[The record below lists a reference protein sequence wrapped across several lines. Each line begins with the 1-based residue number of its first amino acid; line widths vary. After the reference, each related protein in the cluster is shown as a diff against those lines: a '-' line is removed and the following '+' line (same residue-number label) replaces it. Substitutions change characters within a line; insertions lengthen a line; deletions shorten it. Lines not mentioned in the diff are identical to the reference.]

1 MQFEF
6 VGAAQTVTGSK
17 HILRVNGKNFI
28 LDCGMFQGHRK
39 ESDDANRF
47 LPIKTDEIDAVI
59 LSHAHIDHAGLLP
72 LLVKKGYSGPIY
84 CTHATRDLCSIML
97 QDSARIQTHDAEHMS
112 KKTGKH
118 LEPLYTEEDAKTAMM
133 QFRSV
138 GYEQR
143 IPLHTGVFMTFHDA
157 GHILGSALEEWEIDD
172 HDTGEHIRFCFTGD
186 LGRKHLPILRE
197 PVQLRDIDIL
207 LTESTYGNRFHD
219 ELDQVED
226 KLTEVINATVDRGGK
241 IFIPAFAVER
251 TQEILYVLRL
261 LMHRGKIM
269 KLPIYVDSPLA
280 TGATDIF
287 KIHPECFDEE
297 ILNAGEEGLFPF
309 LEGEGVRFTRTVEE
323 SKGLDRINY
332 PAIIIAASG
341 MVEYGRIVHHVA
353 ANIEDPKNLL
363 LVIGY
368 MAENTLGR
376 KLLDGATE
384 VNIFDEVKQV
394 KMQIAIFNAFSG
406 HADRKGLL
414 EYAENVGTPKQI
426 FLVHGEKD
434 SMDALASGMKEL
446 SNLKDTTIIAP
457 APGDIYDVVAGKLC
471 KKSPERNMQCNGIV
485 CKI

>member
-1 MQFEF
+1 MQLEF
-6 VGAAQTVTGSK
+6 VWAAQTVTGSK
-17 HILRVNGKNFI
+17 HVLRVNGKTFL
-28 LDCGMFQGHRK
+28 LDCGMFQGRRK
-39 ESDDANRF
+39 ESDEANKF
-47 LPIKTDEIDAVI
+47 FPLKTDEIDALI
-59 LSHAHIDHAGLLP
+59 LSHAHIDHAGLIP
-72 LLVKKGYSGPIY
+72 LLVKKGFTWPIY

-97 QDSARIQTHDAEHMS
+97 QDSARIQTHDAEHLS
-112 KKTGKH
+112 KKHGKIF
-118 LEPLYTEEDAKTAMM
+118 EPIYTEEDARNAIM

-138 GYEQR
+138 SYDQK
-143 IPLHTGVFMTFHDA
+143 IPLAPGVFMTFHDA

-172 HDTGEHIRFCFTGD
+172 QDTGEHIRFCFTGD

-197 PVQLRDIDIL
+197 PTQLKDIDIL
-207 LTESTYGNRFHD
+207 ITESTYGNRFHD
-219 ELDQVED
+219 ELADVEE
-226 KLTEVINATVDRGGK
+226 KLTQVINDTVDRWGK

-261 LMHRGKIM
+261 LMHQGKIP

-280 TGATDIF
+280 SWATDIF

-309 LEGEGVRFTRTVEE
+309 LEGEGVRFTRSVEE

-341 MVEYGRIVHHVA
+341 MVEYWRIVHHVA
-353 ANIEDPKNLL
+353 NNIEDPKNLL
-363 LVIGY
+363 LVIGF

-384 VNIFDEVKQV
+384 VVIFDEVKQV
-394 KMQIAIFNAFSG
+394 KMQMAIFNAFSG

-414 EYAENVGTPKQI
+414 EFAEHCGNPKQI
-426 FLVHGEKD
+426 FLVHGEKE
-434 SMDALASGMKEL
+434 SMDALESGMKEL
-446 SNLKDTTIIAP
+446 LNLKDTSIVAP
-457 APGDIYDVVAGKLC
+457 APGDIYDIVSGKKC
-471 KKSPERNMQCNGIV
+471 QKSSKHNMQCHGIV

>member
-1 MQFEF
+1 MQLEF

-17 HILRVNGKNFI
+17 HVLRVNGKTFL
-28 LDCGMFQGHRK
+28 LDCGMFQGRRK
-39 ESDDANRF
+39 ESDEANKF
-47 LPIKTDEIDAVI
+47 FPLKTDEIDALI
-59 LSHAHIDHAGLLP
+59 LSHAHIDHAGLIP
-72 LLVKKGYSGPIY
+72 LLVKKGFTGPIY

-97 QDSARIQTHDAEHMS
+97 QDSARIQTHDAEHLS
-112 KKTGKH
+112 KKGGKTI
-118 LEPLYTEEDAKTAMM
+118 EPIYTEEDARNAIM

-138 GYEQR
+138 GYEQK
-143 IPLHTGVFMTFHDA
+143 IPLAPGVFMTFYDA

-172 HDTGEHIRFCFTGD
+172 KETGEHIRFCFTGD

-197 PVQLRDIDIL
+197 PTQLKDIDIL
-207 LTESTYGNRFHD
+207 ITESTYGNRFHD
-219 ELDQVED
+219 ELEAVEE
-226 KLTEVINATVDRGGK
+226 KLTQVINATVDRGGK

-261 LMHRGKIM
+261 LMHQGKIM

-297 ILNAGEEGLFPF
+297 ILNATDEGLFPF
-309 LEGEGVRFTRTVEE
+309 LEGEGVRFTRSVEE

-353 ANIEDPKNLL
+353 NNIEDERNLL
-363 LVIGY
+363 LCIGY

-376 KLLDGATE
+376 KLLEGATE
-384 VNIFDEVKQV
+384 VTIFDEPKKV
-394 KMQIAIFNAFSG
+394 KMQIEVFNAFSG

-414 EYAENVGTPKQI
+414 EFAEHCGNPKQI
-426 FLVHGEKD
+426 FLVHGEKE
-434 SMDALASGMKEL
+434 SMDALSSGMKEL
-446 SNLKDTTIIAP
+446 PNLKDTTITCP
-457 APGDIYDVVAGKLC
+457 APGDIYDVVVGKKC
-471 KKSPERNMQCNGIV
+471 EKSPERNMQCHGIV

>member
-1 MQFEF
+1 MQLEF

-17 HILRVNGKNFI
+17 HILRINGKNYL
-28 LDCGMFQGHRK
+28 LDCGMFQGRRK
-39 ESDDANRF
+39 ESDEANRF
-47 LPIKTDEIDAVI
+47 FPLKVEEIDALI
-59 LSHAHIDHAGLLP
+59 LSHAHIDHAGLIP
-72 LLVKKGYSGPIY
+72 LLVKKGFTGPIY

-97 QDSARIQTHDAEHMS
+97 QDSARIQTHDAEHLS
-112 KKTGKH
+112 KKVGKA
-118 LEPLYTEEDAKTAMM
+118 LEPLYTEEDARNAIM

-138 GYEQR
+138 GYGQK
-143 IPLHTGVFMTFHDA
+143 IPLTPGVFMTFHDA

-172 HDTGEHIRFCFTGD
+172 KETGEHIRFCFTGD

-197 PVQLRDIDIL
+197 PTQLKDIDIL
-207 LTESTYGNRFHD
+207 ITESTYGNRFHD
-219 ELDQVED
+219 ELEAVEE
-226 KLTEVINATVDRGGK
+226 KLTQVINDTVNRGGK

-261 LMHRGKIM
+261 LMHQGKIM

-297 ILNAGEEGLFPF
+297 ILNASDEGLFPF
-309 LEGEGVRFTRTVEE
+309 LEGEGVRFTRSVEE

-353 ANIEDPKNLL
+353 NNIEDEKNLL
-363 LVIGY
+363 LCIGY

-376 KLLDGATE
+376 KLLEGATE
-384 VNIFDEVKQV
+384 VNIFDEPKKV
-394 KMQIAIFNAFSG
+394 KMQIAVFNAFSG

-414 EYAENVGTPKQI
+414 EFAANCGNPKQI
-426 FLVHGEKD
+426 FLVHGEKE

-446 SNLKDTTIIAP
+446 PNLKETTITAP
-457 APGDIYDVVAGKLC
+457 APGDIYDVLPGKKC
-471 KKSPERNMQCNGIV
+471 EKSPERNMQCNGIV

>member
-1 MQFEF
+1 MQLEF

-17 HILRVNGKNFI
+17 HILRVNGKTFL
-28 LDCGMFQGHRK
+28 LDCGMFQGRRK
-39 ESDDANRF
+39 ESDEANRF
-47 LPIKTDEIDAVI
+47 FPLKVDEIDALI
-59 LSHAHIDHAGLLP
+59 LSHAHIDHAGLIP
-72 LLVKKGYSGPIY
+72 LLVKKGFTGPIY

-97 QDSARIQTHDAEHMS
+97 QDSARIQTHDAEHLS
-112 KKTGKH
+112 KKVGKA
-118 LEPLYTEEDAKTAMM
+118 LEPLYTEEDARTAIM

-138 GYEQR
+138 GYEQK
-143 IPLHTGVFMTFHDA
+143 IPLAPGVFMTFHDA

-172 HDTGEHIRFCFTGD
+172 KETGEHVRFCFTGD

-197 PVQLRDIDIL
+197 PTQLKDIDIL
-207 LTESTYGNRFHD
+207 ITESTYGNRFHD
-219 ELDQVED
+219 ELADVEE
-226 KLTEVINATVDRGGK
+226 KLTQVINDTVNRGWK

-261 LMHRGKIM
+261 LMHQGKIM

-280 TGATDIF
+280 SGATDIF
-287 KIHPECFDEE
+287 KIHPECFDKE
-297 ILNAGEEGLFPF
+297 ILDAGEEGLFPF
-309 LEGEGVRFTRTVEE
+309 LEGEGVRFTRSVEE

-341 MVEYGRIVHHVA
+341 MVEYGRIVHHVSN
-353 ANIEDPKNLL
+353 NIEDEKNLL

-376 KLLDGATE
+376 KLLEGAKE
-384 VNIFDEVKQV
+384 VTIFDEVKQV

-414 EYAENVGTPKQI
+414 EFAEHCGNPKQI
-426 FLVHGEKD
+426 FLVHGEKEA
-434 SMDALASGMKEL
+434 MDALTSGMKEL
-446 SNLKDTTIIAP
+446 SNLRDTTITAP
-457 APGDIYDVVAGKLC
+457 APGDIYDVISWKLC
-471 KKSPERNMQCNGIV
+471 KKSTERNMQCQGIV

>member
-17 HILRVNGKNFI
+17 HILRVNGKTYL

-47 LPIKTDEIDAVI
+47 LPIKTSEIDAVI

-97 QDSARIQTHDAEHMS
+97 QDSARIQEHDAEHMS
-112 KKTGKH
+112 KKTGKNIP
-118 LEPLYTEEDAKTAMM
+118 PLYTVEEAMECMM

-138 GYEQR
+138 GYEQPV
-143 IPLHTGVFMTFHDA
+143 PLDQGVKMTFHDA
-157 GHILGSALEEWEIDD
+157 GHILGSALEEWEIEDK
-172 HDTGEHIRFCFTGD
+172 DTGEHTRFCFTGD

-197 PVQLRDIDIL
+197 PTQIKDVDIL
-207 LTESTYGNRFHD
+207 ITESTYGNRFHD
-219 ELDQVED
+219 ELGDVEER
-226 KLTEVINATVDRGGK
+226 LTKVINETVNRGGK

-261 LMHRGKIM
+261 LMNQGKII
-269 KLPIYVDSPLA
+269 KLPIYIDSPLA
-280 TGATDIF
+280 SDATDIF
-287 KIHPECFDEE
+287 KIHPECFDDDTKALE
-297 ILNAGEEGLFPF
+297 AGGVFPF
-309 LEGEGVRFTRTVEE
+309 LEGEGVRFMRSVEE
-323 SKGLDRINY
+323 SKSLDKINY

-353 ANIEDPKNLL
+353 NNIEDERNLL
-363 LVIGY
+363 LAIGY

-376 KLLDGATE
+376 KLVEGAKE
-384 VNIFDEVKQV
+384 VHIFDEVKQV
-394 KMQIAIFNAFSG
+394 KMQIEIFNAFSG
-406 HADRKGLL
+406 HADRKWLL
-414 EYAENVGTPKQI
+414 EFAANCGNPKQI
-426 FLVHGEKD
+426 FLVHGEKE
-434 SMDALASGMKEL
+434 SMDALASGMAEL
-446 SNLKDTTIIAP
+446 PNLKDTTITAP
-457 APGDIYDVVAGKLC
+457 APGDIFDVRTGKKC
-471 KKSPERNMQCNGIV
+471 EKSPERNMECNGIV

>member
-1 MQFEF
+1 MQLEF

-17 HILRVNGKNFI
+17 HILRVNGKTFL
-28 LDCGMFQGHRK
+28 LDCGMFQGRRK

-47 LPIKTDEIDAVI
+47 LPIKTDEIDALI
-59 LSHAHIDHAGLLP
+59 LSHAHIDHAGLIP
-72 LLVKKGYSGPIY
+72 LLVKKGFTGPIY

-97 QDSARIQTHDAEHMS
+97 QDSARIQTHDAEHLS
-112 KKTGKH
+112 RKHGKTI
-118 LEPLYTEEDAKTAMM
+118 EPLYTEEDARTALM

-138 GYEQR
+138 GYEQK

-172 HDTGEHIRFCFTGD
+172 KDTGEHIRFCFTGD

-197 PVQLRDIDIL
+197 PTQLKDIDIL
-207 LTESTYGNRFHD
+207 ITESTYGNRFHD
-219 ELDQVED
+219 ELQAVEE
-226 KLTEVINATVDRGGK
+226 KLTQVINDTVKRGGK

-261 LMHRGKIM
+261 LMHQGKIP

-287 KIHPECFDEE
+287 KIHPECFDQE
-297 ILNAGEEGLFPF
+297 ILSAGEEGLFPF
-309 LEGEGVRFTRTVEE
+309 LEGEGVRFTRSVEE

-353 ANIEDPKNLL
+353 NNIEDEKNLL
-363 LVIGY
+363 LCIGY
-368 MAENTLGR
+368 MAENTLWR
-376 KLLDGATE
+376 KLLEGVKE
-384 VNIFDEVKQV
+384 VVIFDEVKQV
-394 KMQIAIFNAFSG
+394 KMQIVVFNAFSG

-414 EYAENVGTPKQI
+414 EFAENCGNPKQI
-426 FLVHGEKD
+426 FLVHGEKEP
-434 SMDALASGMKEL
+434 MDALSSGMKEL
-446 SNLKDTTIIAP
+446 PNLKDTTITSP
-457 APGDIYDVVAGKLC
+457 APGDIYDIVAWKFC

>member
-1 MQFEF
+1 MQLEF

-17 HILRVNGKNFI
+17 HLLRVNGKTFL
-28 LDCGMFQGHRK
+28 LDCGMFQGRRK
-39 ESDDANRF
+39 ESDEANRF
-47 LPIKTDEIDAVI
+47 FPLKVEEIDALI
-59 LSHAHIDHAGLLP
+59 LSHAHIDHAGLIP
-72 LLVKKGYSGPIY
+72 LLVKKGFTGPIY

-97 QDSARIQTHDAEHMS
+97 QDSARIQTHDAEHLS
-112 KKTGKH
+112 KKVGKA
-118 LEPLYTEEDAKTAMM
+118 LEPLYTEEDARNAIM

-138 GYEQR
+138 GYDQK
-143 IPLHTGVFMTFHDA
+143 IPLTPGVFMTFHDA
-157 GHILGSALEEWEIDD
+157 GHILWSALEEWEIDD
-172 HDTGEHIRFCFTGD
+172 RETGEHIRFCFTGD

-197 PVQLRDIDIL
+197 PTQLKDIDIL
-207 LTESTYGNRFHD
+207 ITESTYGNRFHD
-219 ELDQVED
+219 ELEAVEE
-226 KLTEVINATVDRGGK
+226 KLTQVINDTVNRGGK

-261 LMHRGKIM
+261 LMHQGKIM

-280 TGATDIF
+280 TSATDIF

-297 ILNAGEEGLFPF
+297 ILNATDEGLFPF
-309 LEGEGVRFTRTVEE
+309 LEGEGVRFTRSVEE

-353 ANIEDPKNLL
+353 NNIEDEKNLL
-363 LVIGY
+363 LCIGY

-376 KLLDGATE
+376 KLLEGATE
-384 VNIFDEVKQV
+384 VNIFEETKQV
-394 KMQIAIFNAFSG
+394 KMQIAVFNAFSG

-414 EYAENVGTPKQI
+414 EFAANCGTPKQI
-426 FLVHGEKD
+426 FLVHGEKEG
-434 SMDALASGMKEL
+434 MDALESGMKEL
-446 SNLKDTTIIAP
+446 PNLKDTTITAP

-471 KKSPERNMQCNGIV
+471 KKSTERNMECNGIV

>member
-1 MQFEF
+1 MQLEF

-17 HILRVNGKNFI
+17 HILRVNGKTYL
-28 LDCGMFQGHRK
+28 LDCGMFQGRRK
-39 ESDDANRF
+39 ESDEANRF
-47 LPIKTDEIDAVI
+47 FPIKVEELDALI
-59 LSHAHIDHAGLLP
+59 LSHAHIDHAGLIP
-72 LLVKKGYSGPIY
+72 LLVKRGFKGPIY

-97 QDSARIQTHDAEHMS
+97 QDSARIQTHDAEHVS
-112 KKTGKH
+112 RKTGKTV
-118 LEPLYTEEDAKTAMM
+118 EPLYTEEDAKNALM

-138 GYEQR
+138 GYEQK
-143 IPLHTGVFMTFHDA
+143 IPLTTGVFVTFHDA

-172 HDTGEHIRFCFTGD
+172 KDTGEHIRFCFTGD

-197 PVQLRDIDIL
+197 PTQLKDIDIL
-207 LTESTYGNRFHD
+207 ITESTYGNRFHD
-219 ELDQVED
+219 ELAEVEEH
-226 KLTEVINATVDRGGK
+226 LTKVINDAVDRGGK

-261 LMHRGKIM
+261 LMHQGKIV

-280 TGATDIF
+280 TSATDIF

-297 ILNAGEEGLFPF
+297 ILNATEEGLFPF
-309 LEGEGVRFTRTVEE
+309 LEGEGVRFTRSVEE

-341 MVEYGRIVHHVA
+341 MVEFGRIVHHVA
-353 ANIEDPKNLL
+353 NNIEDERNLL

-376 KLLDGATE
+376 KLVEGATQ
-384 VNIFDEVKQV
+384 VNIFDEPKEV
-394 KMQIAIFNAFSG
+394 KMQIATFNAFSG

-414 EYAENVGTPKQI
+414 EFAEHCGNPKQI
-426 FLVHGEKD
+426 FLVHGEKEG
-434 SMDALASGMKEL
+434 MDALSSGMKEL
-446 SNLKDTTIIAP
+446 PNLANTTITAP

-471 KKSPERNMQCNGIV
+471 KKSPTRNMECNGIV

>member
-1 MQFEF
+1 MQLEF

-17 HILRVNGKNFI
+17 HILRVNGKTFL
-28 LDCGMFQGHRK
+28 LDCGMFQGRRK
-39 ESDDANRF
+39 ESDEANRF
-47 LPIKTDEIDAVI
+47 FPLKVDEIDALV
-59 LSHAHIDHAGLLP
+59 LSHAHIDHAGLIP
-72 LLVKKGYSGPIY
+72 LLVKKWFTWPIY

-112 KKTGKH
+112 KKIGKA
-118 LEPLYTEEDAKTAMM
+118 LEPLYTEEDARTAIM

-138 GYEQR
+138 GYGQK

-172 HDTGEHIRFCFTGD
+172 KDTGEHIRFCFTGD
-186 LGRKHLPILRE
+186 LWRKHLPILRE
-197 PVQLRDIDIL
+197 PTQLKDIDIL
-207 LTESTYGNRFHD
+207 ITESTYGNRFHD
-219 ELDQVED
+219 ELQAVEE
-226 KLTEVINATVDRGGK
+226 KLTQVINDTIKRGGK

-261 LMHRGKIM
+261 LMHQGKIM

-309 LEGEGVRFTRTVEE
+309 LEGEGVRFTRSVEE

-353 ANIEDPKNLL
+353 NNIEDEKNLL
-363 LVIGY
+363 LCIGY
-368 MAENTLGR
+368 MAENTLWR
-376 KLLDGATE
+376 KLLEGATE
-384 VNIFDEVKQV
+384 VNIFDEPKQV
-394 KMQIAIFNAFSG
+394 KMQIEVFNAFSG

-414 EYAENVGTPKQI
+414 EFAEHCGNPKQI
-426 FLVHGEKD
+426 FLVHGEKEA
-434 SMDALASGMKEL
+434 MDALNSGMKEL
-446 SNLKDTTIIAP
+446 QNLKDTTITAP
-457 APGDIYDVVAGKLC
+457 APGDIYDIRVGRKC
-471 KKSPERNMQCNGIV
+471 EKNPTRNMQCNGIV